1 MRQRVTIV
9 APYVAQYADP
19 IRLDAGDPLIVHR
32 EDDQFPGW
40 HWCTGPDGREGW
52 VHESFFTRADGAA
65 RAVRDYSARELTV
78 APGATFEIHE
88 RLTGWAFGSLADGS
102 LGWLPDGVLG
112 PPAAT

>member
-19 IRLDAGDPLIVHR
+19 IRLAAGDPLIVHR
-32 EDDQFPGW
+32 EDDEFPGW

-52 VHESFFTRADGAA
+52 VHASFFTRSDGAA

-78 APGATFEIHE
+78 EPGVRFEIHE
-88 RLTGWAFGSLADGS
+88 RL
-102 LGWLPDGVLG
+102 
-112 PPAAT
+112 PAARTGARPALQSTARSSTLATP